1 MWSRHVTGSNLGRIH
16 PCLPCASVCV
26 ETLNKPLIPKAL
38 DPKPRSPKVGRR
50 GRQAA
55 RALLPSP
62 WGPFPSPTQRLPGS
76 APGGFGVFR
85 GLRFQGLL

>member
-1 MWSRHVTGSNLGRIH
+1 MVAACHGSNLGRIH

-55 RALLPSP
+55 RALLQARGGPSLLR
-62 WGPFPSPTQRLPGS
+62 PSDSRALPREVS
-76 APGGFGVFR
+76 GFLGA
-85 GLRFQGLL
+85 